1 MYWDAL
7 TLNVLEAVGGR
18 GMQMSALWG
27 CLMSA
32 GATST
37 FAKRGASDEQG
48 RREGQCN
55 KREPQPEAA
64 VSFRTVVTLILEQVP
79 N

>member
-7 TLNVLEAVGGR
+7 TLNVLEVVGGR

-37 FAKRGASDEQG
+37 FAKRGASDSEEEE
-48 RREGQCN
+48 RDNVISENPNLRL
-55 KREPQPEAA
+55 R
-64 VSFRTVVTLILEQVP
+64 SRLELWSR
-79 N
+79 